1 MDLVV
6 VMVSEA
12 VPSVEEDEAVEVVET
27 TADVTATD
35 VTTIDVTTTVAD
47 ETVTVTTDVGTT
59 ETVTGGATAA
69 GATMTTTDTATI
81 GTNGKRIPG
90 QLPSITSCR
99 WQRVAAASQLRLQHL
114 PLTTSHHR
122 LKARG
127 HRQPRPSPLKFL
139 TVVSQL
145 PNSRATQRTGSR
157 NPSFIKNQ
165 LIMNRNRFI
174 KSRNQCM
181 GNNRNPLTK
190 NRRRLL
196 MMMCRREW
204 IRQFSSMLSLFKKAM
219 KHQQP
224 WVNQRRLKQQTTKP

>member
-81 GTNGKRIPG
+81 ANGKRIRG

-114 PLTTSHHR
+114 PLTTSHYR

-181 GNNRNPLTK
+181 GNNPNLLTK

-196 MMMCRREW
+196 MLMCRREW
-204 IRQFSSMLSLFKKAM
+204 IRRFRSMLSLFKKAM